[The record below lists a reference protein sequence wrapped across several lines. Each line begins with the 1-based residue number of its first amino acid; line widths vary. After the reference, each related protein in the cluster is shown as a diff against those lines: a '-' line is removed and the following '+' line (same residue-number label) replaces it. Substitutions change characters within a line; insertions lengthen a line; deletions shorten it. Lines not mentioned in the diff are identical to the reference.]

1 MKETGLWAESIYIGG
16 GTPTTLTAEQ
26 LDELLA
32 AAEENIDTGRAIEFT
47 IEAGRPDTI
56 TEEKLEV
63 INSEQ
68 GLRQRILIHSVPLQE
83 QLKQKETD
91 RLNLLKQDSL
101 LFRKQDVGMM
111 IKNIHMQCVQKK
123 MHRITDIFRILT
135 LCLFT

>member
-63 INSEQ
+63 IKRH
-68 GLRQRILIHSVPLQE
+68 GVQRISINPQSMEKRTLELIGRSHTPE
-83 QLKQKETD
+83 
-91 RLNLLKQDSL
+91 
-101 LFRKQDVGMM
+101 
-111 IKNIHMQCVQKK
+111 
-123 MHRITDIFRILT
+123 DIINAFHKADAACIPMVNADIIAGLPGKSRRT
-135 LCLFT
+135 F